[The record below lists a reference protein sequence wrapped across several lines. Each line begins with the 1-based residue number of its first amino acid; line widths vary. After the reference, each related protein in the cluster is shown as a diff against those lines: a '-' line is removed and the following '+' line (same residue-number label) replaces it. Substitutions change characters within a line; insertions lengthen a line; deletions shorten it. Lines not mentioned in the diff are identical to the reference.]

1 MLETHD
7 EAGVTLR
14 WGFVTAIDE
23 TRHAA
28 RVWLPD
34 LELETWWLQVPTAGS
49 RGDRHYA
56 LPDIDE
62 HVACLLDR
70 RGEVGVVLGSV
81 FGQRDPVPV
90 TGGPDRHHIAFR
102 DGTAIDYDRRT
113 HRLTLSVRG
122 PVEVVAD
129 GPVTVV
135 APSVTLDTPETLCT
149 GHLTVAKAISV
160 QGAGGGGASVTINGN
175 LSVDGNIDASGSI
188 IDAGGNTPNHS
199 H

>member
-23 TRHAA
+23 TNHTV

-49 RGDRHYA
+49 RGDRHYG

-62 HVACLLDR
+62 HVVCLLDR

-81 FGQRDPVPV
+81 FGQRDAVPV
-90 TGGPDRHHIAFR
+90 TGGPDRHHIRYR
-102 DGTAIDYDRRT
+102 DGTTFDYDRRT
-113 HRLTLSVRG
+113 HRLALSVRG
-122 PVEVVAD
+122 AVELVAD
-129 GPVTVV
+129 GPVTVI
-135 APSVTLDTPETLCT
+135 APAVTIDSPQVTVT
-149 GHLTVAKAISV
+149 GHLTAQSGLQVNGPVA
-160 QGAGGGGASVTINGN
+160 
-175 LSVDGNIDASGSI
+175 VDGSIDATGSI
-188 IDAGGNTPNHS
+188 MDAGGNSNHHS

>member
-23 TRHAA
+23 TNHTV

-49 RGDRHYA
+49 RCDKHYA

-62 HVACLLDR
+62 HVVCLLDR

-81 FGQRDPVPV
+81 FGQRDAVPV
-90 TGGPDRHHIAFR
+90 TGGADRHHIRYR
-102 DGTAIDYDRRT
+102 DGTTIDYDRRT
-113 HRLTLSVRG
+113 HRLALSVRG
-122 PVEVVAD
+122 PVELVAD
-129 GPVTVV
+129 GPVTVA
-135 APSVTLDTPETLCT
+135 APSVTLDSPQVTVT
-149 GHLTVAKAISV
+149 GHLTAQSGLQVNGPVA
-160 QGAGGGGASVTINGN
+160 
-175 LSVDGNIDASGSI
+175 VDGSIDATGSI
-188 IDAGGNTPNHS
+188 MDAGGNSNHHS